1 LQGIET
7 QEIGNKGRQEIRMSI
22 DKMILDSYGETNS
35 VKKVERETGY
45 SWCRIVKTLATHGIA
60 TSDLHRRIL
69 HLYQMG
75 VTREEIAFKTGLA
88 VRTVDAYLPRK
99 RDVVYGEAVTEN
111 AQRCLKSRQR
121 RGQRDTISA

>member
-1 LQGIET
+1 
-7 QEIGNKGRQEIRMSI
+7 MSI

-45 SWCRIVKTLATHGIA
+45 SWCRIVKTSATHGIA

-121 RGQRDTISA
+121 RRQRDTISA